1 MELTPWDL
9 WPTPKSGA
17 PAPVAFL
24 MASSSLGRRRA
35 VGSAFYTQTSRHIDP
50 YAALRAVWHRS
61 TDYLCHFAVISRG
74 SETLTNW
81 PLGTQL
87 ATRLTRRFHRVY
99 SETTRASR
107 QLPGKKNTQ
116 KTSRKN
122 RPQNDWEPSWR
133 EQKKKKF
140 THGLSVQVIPK
151 LALPSV
157 NPTSGCRQHLI
168 HPSSPTCSWPGS
180 GHLLK
185 GALLHLP
192 PTQGAPS
199 CTLVLVAI
207 GLSRYLVKAFQ

>member
-24 MASSSLGRRRA
+24 MASSSLGRRCA

-116 KTSRKN
+116 KT
-122 RPQNDWEPSWR
+122 
-133 EQKKKKF
+133 KKKQAAERLGTILEGAKKEK
-140 THGLSVQVIPK
+140 V
-151 LALPSV
+151 
-157 NPTSGCRQHLI
+157 
-168 HPSSPTCSWPGS
+168 HPWSFGS
-180 GHLLK
+180 GDPQTRS
-185 GALLHLP
+185 ALSQPDLRLP
-192 PTQGAPS
+192 AASDTPFITDMFLAWIRPPPEGCTATLATNPRGTLMHPRPCCYWTQ
-199 CTLVLVAI
+199 
-207 GLSRYLVKAFQ
+207 